1 MKKADL
7 LFITTALCISFGSMA
22 QNVVTPCPQ
31 VLIDQK
37 YDHIVSPEYQ
47 QQGWDTV
54 VTCQNQ
60 EITLSAEPYI
70 PVKFFN
76 GTYAV
81 EEIPYNPADTSF
93 SLGTRMPIGTDDVF
107 ANTHTPIPFPFYFF
121 GIRKDQFNIGANGL
135 VTFCSP
141 TDFGSGNYCPYGFRS
156 QNQIPWDGTE
166 NHIDPFQSYSARMRD
181 AIYGVM
187 QDIHPGH
194 FVGSETNRV
203 DGIFYGIQD
212 EYPCRKIVCSFK
224 EAPNYGDVSDKSTYQ
239 IVCYEGTNIIEVHVK
254 QRRCCPTTSDALIG
268 IQNATGLP
276 QQPGAVGEPNHYV
289 QNGSPAAFW
298 PDGYNVFTSEI
309 DSMAFRFTPQGN
321 TIYSCMWYRIF
332 DDGRDSVTLTTN
344 TNDTNGYYIPMGVD
358 TDHPT
363 LTQAVVRPNT
373 PSRYVLQLSFQ
384 NADNDW
390 YRLYDTIT
398 VGVEATPI
406 LMHDSSIIA
415 EVHDTTYIELPST
428 GAETTGYEIHDTT
441 YVVVYDT
448 LAVTDTTVLAGCDT
462 IVSHGMIVI
471 HDTIY
476 TVLGGIEGIDGAD
489 VRIFRRNGQ
498 LVVEGADGST
508 IALYDAAGRVLA
520 TKQSGN
526 QTTIFD
532 IPASGVYLIKI
543 GTVPARRIM
552 VVK

>member
-1 MKKADL
+1 MRTKL
-7 LFITTALCISFGSMA
+7 LFLAALAFVLGIDCSA
-22 QNVVTPCPQ
+22 QNAPSPCPQ

-37 YDHIVSPEYQ
+37 YDHIVSQ
-47 QQGWDTV
+47 QCQQEGWDTL
-54 VTCQNQ
+54 VTCQNPS
-60 EITLSAEPYI
+60 ITLTSEPYI
-70 PVKFFN
+70 PTKFFN
-76 GTYAV
+76 GTYTV

-141 TDFGSGNYCPYGFRS
+141 ADFGSGNFCPYGFGS

-166 NHIDPFQSYSARMRD
+166 NHIDPFPSYSARMRD

-194 FVGSETNRV
+194 FVGSGTNRV

-289 QNGSPAAFW
+289 QSGSPAAFW

-309 DSMAFRFTPQGN
+309 DSMAFRFTPQG
-321 TIYSCMWYRIF
+321 TQQYYYKWYRIF
-332 DDGRDSVTLTTN
+332 DDGQDSVDLAPFATT
-344 TNDTNGYYIPMGVD
+344 DTNGHFIPMGSD
-358 TDHPT
+358 TTHPT
-363 LTQAVVRPNT
+363 LTQAVVSPRCA
-373 PSRYVLQLSFQ
+373 SRYVMELRFE
-384 NADNDW
+384 NADGDT
-390 YRLYDTIT
+390 YTLRDTI
-398 VGVEATPI
+398 
-406 LMHDSSIIA
+406 SIGYNQYTTLHAPDTI
-415 EVHDTTYIELPST
+415 EIHDTTLIELPAT
-428 GAETTGYEIHDTT
+428 GDIPANHEIHDTT
-441 YVVVYDT
+441 YVTLYDT
-448 LAVTDTTVLAGCDT
+448 LAATSTWCDT
-462 IVSHGMIVI
+462 ILVQCQCII
-471 HDTIY
+471 HDTLYVSTEKIDESA
-476 TVLGGIEGIDGAD
+476 VFEGTI
-489 VRIFRRNGQ
+489 RFINGQ
-498 LVVEGADGST
+498 LVVENAGQNT
-508 IALYDAAGRVLA
+508 VVLYDAAGRQLA
-520 TKQSGN
+520 VRRNEGAP
-526 QTTIFD
+526 ILFD
-532 IPASGVYLIKI
+532 VPASGTYLVKV
-543 GTVPARRIM
+543 GSAPARRIV

>member
-1 MKKADL
+1 
-7 LFITTALCISFGSMA
+7 
-22 QNVVTPCPQ
+22 
-31 VLIDQK
+31 
-37 YDHIVSPEYQ
+37 
-47 QQGWDTV
+47 
-54 VTCQNQ
+54 
-60 EITLSAEPYI
+60 
-70 PVKFFN
+70 
-76 GTYAV
+76 
-81 EEIPYNPADTSF
+81 
-93 SLGTRMPIGTDDVF
+93 
-107 ANTHTPIPFPFYFF
+107 
-121 GIRKDQFNIGANGL
+121 
-135 VTFCSP
+135 
-141 TDFGSGNYCPYGFRS
+141 
-156 QNQIPWDGTE
+156 
-166 NHIDPFQSYSARMRD
+166 
-181 AIYGVM
+181 
-187 QDIHPGH
+187 
-194 FVGSETNRV
+194 
-203 DGIFYGIQD
+203 
-212 EYPCRKIVCSFK
+212 
-224 EAPNYGDVSDKSTYQ
+224 
-239 IVCYEGTNIIEVHVK
+239 
-254 QRRCCPTTSDALIG
+254 
-268 IQNATGLP
+268 
-276 QQPGAVGEPNHYV
+276 
-289 QNGSPAAFW
+289 
-298 PDGYNVFTSEI
+298 
-309 DSMAFRFTPQGN
+309 MAFRFTPQGN

-508 IALYDAAGRVLA
+508 IALYDAAGRIQA
-520 TKQSGN
+520 IKQSGN

-543 GTVPARRIM
+543 GTAPARRIM